1 MMVQLALAA
10 SVVVLS
16 FLGTTRRIGFW
27 GTFFA
32 SILLTPLGGLL
43 LLFISGPAITR
54 RRHLRRAWPAR
65 SSVDSPQRL
74 PRSI

>member
-1 MMVQLALAA
+1 MIPPLVIAA
-10 SVVVLS
+10 AVLVLS

-43 LLFISGPAITR
+43 LLVISGPSISR
-54 RRHLRRAWPAR
+54 RRLVRR
-65 SSVDSPQRL
+65 V
-74 PRSI
+74 